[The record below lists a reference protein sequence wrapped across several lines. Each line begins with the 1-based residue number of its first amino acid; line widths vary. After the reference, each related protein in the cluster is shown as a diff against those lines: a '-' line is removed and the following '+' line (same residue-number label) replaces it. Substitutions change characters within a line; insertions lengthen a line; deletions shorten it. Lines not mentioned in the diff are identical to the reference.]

1 MFGITQVMVVH
12 HTDCG
17 MTHFTEDGI
26 HAKLHP
32 LFPRDQEAVDQLVFG
47 TIADHDQAVRE
58 DIAFLKANRFIRN
71 EIDVRGFVY
80 ELESGLIREV
90 AEQ

>member
-1 MFGITQVMVVH
+1 MFGIKQVMVVH

-17 MTHFTEDGI
+17 MTHFTDHGL
-26 HAKLHP
+26 HAKLHS
-32 LFPRDQEAVDQLVFG
+32 LFPHDQSAVDQLVVG
-47 TIADHDQAVRE
+47 TIADDDEAVRE
-58 DIAFLKANRFIRN
+58 DIAFLKAHRLIRH